1 LKLKLKHRKRKI
13 RSEPRKKPSKIRNL
27 RNMMKKK
34 WLNIMSLL
42 QTLSNSMEILLPN
55 NLDKLQLMAKVLREK
70 VKKKSSPKREVKQ
83 EKFYPQN
90 HLLQKYQRVKEF

>member
-1 LKLKLKHRKRKI
+1 
-13 RSEPRKKPSKIRNL
+13 
-27 RNMMKKK
+27 MKKK
-34 WLNIMSLL
+34 WLNTMSLL

-55 NLDKLQLMAKVLREK
+55 NLDKLQLKAKVLREK